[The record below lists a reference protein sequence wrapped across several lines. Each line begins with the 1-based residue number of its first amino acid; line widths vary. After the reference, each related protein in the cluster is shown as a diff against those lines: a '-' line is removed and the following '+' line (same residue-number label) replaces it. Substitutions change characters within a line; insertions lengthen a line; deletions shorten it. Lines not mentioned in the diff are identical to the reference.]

1 MKNPNSSTERLGFF
15 CRPNHIRVKTPHGT
29 RLTAHRSIGAAL
41 HTLDHQFSKSDDTKT
56 SYPDTNPTRGQKA
69 SQGGLGL
76 RVSPRPTRSPRPRS
90 PSPLPPPLPP
100 GSPPKYASS
109 PCSLKSSPDNCS
121 RTPAP
126 APSGTSTTVR
136 ITAVPTAANATVAI
150 TASACTPSC
159 ARFPAS
165 QPSPPAGLASLVANT
180 PVSSAP
186 VIPPIP

>member
-15 CRPNHIRVKTPHGT
+15 CRPNHIRVKTPHGP

-90 PSPLPPPLPP
+90 PSPLPPPSRPAPPRNTPLPHARSSRATTTARAPPP
-100 GSPPKYASS
+100 GPPAG
-109 PCSLKSSPDNCS
+109 
-121 RTPAP
+121 PAP
-126 APSGTSTTVR
+126 P
-136 ITAVPTAANATVAI
+136 PE
-150 TASACTPSC
+150 
-159 ARFPAS
+159 
-165 QPSPPAGLASLVANT
+165 SPPA
-180 PVSSAP
+180 P
-186 VIPPIP
+186 